1 MNDIDDIFRNTGDFI
16 TPFEN
21 IGETSQKRGQFPLL
35 LKYMI
40 SQINFPFL
48 YDETIKLERLLKTVY
63 DIFKVNIIKSNEL
76 PFYLKDDRTMFFEN
90 ENTIYIGIE
99 LNWSRSFSEFLILLD
114 RLLTYSVHSYDV
126 SVGMWNDVMKRFI
139 LMTRPPLINNFI
151 NPNSYQLLGRLSAQF
166 MLSQEEAEKEIM
178 KAYRR
183 HFNSERLDADFTR
196 RILEGMTDDGVFDG
210 HPQKRRKY
218 GV

>member
-1 MNDIDDIFRNTGDFI
+1 MNDIDDIFRNAGDFI
-16 TPFEN
+16 TPLEN
-21 IGETSQKRGQFPLL
+21 IGETSQKRGQFLLL

-40 SQINFPFL
+40 SQISFPFL

-114 RLLTYSVHSYDV
+114 RLLTYSVHSYDI
-126 SVGMWNDVMKRFI
+126 SVGMWNDNMKRFMM
-139 LMTRPPLINNFI
+139 MTKPPLVRNFL
-151 NPNSYQLLGRLSAQF
+151 NPNYRLLGRLSAQF

-178 KAYRR
+178 KAYRH
-183 HFNSERLDADFTR
+183 HFNSERLDADF
-196 RILEGMTDDGVFDG
+196 I
-210 HPQKRRKY
+210 KR
-218 GV
+218 

>member
-1 MNDIDDIFRNTGDFI
+1 MNDIDDIFRNAGDFL
-16 TPFEN
+16 TPLEN
-21 IGETSQKRGQFPLL
+21 IGETSQKRGQFLLL

-48 YDETIKLERLLKTVY
+48 YNETIKLERLLGTVY
-63 DIFKVNIIKSNEL
+63 DILKVNIIKSNEL

-99 LNWSRSFSEFLILLD
+99 LNWSKSFSGFLILLD
-114 RLLTYSVHSYDV
+114 RLLTYSIHSYDI
-126 SVGMWNDVMKRFI
+126 SVGMWNDVMKRFMM
-139 LMTRPPLINNFI
+139 MTRPPLVNNFI
-151 NPNSYQLLGRLSAQF
+151 NPNSYRLLGRLSAQF

-178 KAYRR
+178 KAYKR
-183 HFNSERLDADFTR
+183 HFNSERLDADFIK
-196 RILEGMTDDGVFDG
+196 RILENMADDGVFDG
-210 HPQKRRKY
+210 HPKKRRKH